1 MSIPQNPQTI
11 VVQNQYYPEGLK
23 EIDVWN
29 YYQKNKNLILKEII
43 GREVMIFFS
52 TDINK
57 TVVIRNIKGTP
68 IRITPST
75 YDTIISG
82 RTLVI
87 YSTMK
92 RIEEFGIVDI
102 DVADFD
108 IAKRSA
114 QEVYDEMLKAPF
126 IRDIKIRYTGKESF
140 HIVCYFKR
148 SLYIDRARLL
158 LKEFLKKSNLS
169 NDYDIEHKRRKGI
182 PNLDLSPNKYKGAFI
197 TLGSLSSL
205 GLRCVE
211 VVDIRKIKIFRKESA
226 II

>member
-1 MSIPQNPQTI
+1 MAIPQNPQTI
-11 VVQNQYYPEGLK
+11 ILQNEYYPNGLK
-23 EIDVWN
+23 EIDIWN
-29 YYQKNKNLILKEII
+29 YYQKNKNLILRQII
-43 GREVMIFFS
+43 GREVMIFFA

-82 RTLVI
+82 RTLAI

-102 DVADFD
+102 DISDFD
-108 IAKRSA
+108 VAKRSA

-158 LKEFLKKSNLS
+158 LKEYLKESNLS

-182 PNLDLSPNKYKGAFI
+182 PNLDLSPNKQRGAFI

-205 GLRCVE
+205 GLKCVE
-211 VVDIRKIKIFRKESA
+211 VDIRRIKTFRKESA